1 MKKLLLVEDDNDI
14 RHIYIQTFKASGYDV
29 DFAVDGAE
37 ALDKVKE
44 QQFDLILLDVILPK
58 INGID
63 VLKQCRV
70 DSSTAK
76 STPIFLLT
84 NMGQQDI
91 LNQAKR
97 LGVNGYFIKAMYRP
111 SDLVEKVDEY
121 FQKESLHV

>member
-14 RHIYIQTFKASGYDV
+14 RHIYVQAFKASGYDV

-44 QQFDLILLDVILPK
+44 QQFDVILLDVILPK

-70 DSSTAK
+70 DFSTAK

-97 LGVNGYFIKAMYRP
+97 LGVNGCFIKAMYRP